1 MDEDQTLRFSL
12 RVPRELHDRLT
23 SSANESNASLN
34 AEMLRL
40 LEKGLAGEIKQA
52 PDRTALEQLFPPQL
66 IWRISRFKD
75 NAGLPSNEEAAKRL
89 VKSALDEREST
100 KDILDKI
107 SQLFKTERDLRV
119 ISRQV
124 IAPHAAVENI
134 RYGKDYVWFLTRS
147 GESGGVDKKGKLYFS
162 DDGND
167 WDCNM
172 DYYDSNEGLKSF
184 KKTSAEPDPWDDILP
199 PAPDDEIPW

>member
-12 RVPRELHDRLT
+12 RVPRELHERLT

-89 VKSALDEREST
+89 IKSALDEREST
-100 KDILDKI
+100 KDILDKLN
-107 SQLFKTERDLRV
+107 QMFKSERDLR
-119 ISRQV
+119 ILSREV

-134 RYGKDYVWFLTRS
+134 QYGNGYVWFSTRNN
-147 GESGGVDKKGKLYFS
+147 ESGAIDKKGKLYFS
-162 DDGND
+162 GDGNA
-167 WDCNM
+167 WDYNM
-172 DYYDSNEGLKSF
+172 DYYNPYENQAPPKKNKENSFGWDS
-184 KKTSAEPDPWDDILP
+184 P
-199 PAPDDEIPW
+199 PSDLDDEIPF

>member
-23 SSANESNASLN
+23 SSANENNASLN

-52 PDRTALEQLFPPQL
+52 PDRSALEQLFPPQL

-75 NAGLPSNEEAAKRL
+75 NANLPNNEEAAKRL
-89 VKSALDEREST
+89 IKSALDEREST
-100 KDILDKI
+100 TDILDKL
-107 SQLFKTERDLRV
+107 SQMFKSERDLR
-119 ISRQV
+119 ILSREV

-134 RYGKDYVWFLTRS
+134 QYGKDYVWFSTRNN
-147 GESGGVDKKGKLYFS
+147 ESGAIDKKGKLYFS
-162 DDGND
+162 ADGNA
-167 WDCNM
+167 WDYSM
-172 DYYDSNEGLKSF
+172 DYYQPAAE
-184 KKTSAEPDPWDDILP
+184 KKTTKNIKKIDFSWDDPLP
-199 PAPDDEIPW
+199 PPPDEEIPF

>member
-23 SSANESNASLN
+23 SSANENNASLN

-66 IWRISRFKD
+66 VWRISRFKD
-75 NAGLPSNEEAAKRL
+75 NAGLPSSEEAAKRL

-107 SQLFKTERDLRV
+107 NQLFKTERDLRV
-119 ISRQV
+119 ISREV

-134 RYGKDYVWFLTRS
+134 RYGKDWVWFLTRN

-162 DDGND
+162 EDGND

-172 DYYDSNEGLKSF
+172 NYYYSDEDMKPPKRANP
-184 KKTSAEPDPWDDILP
+184 EPNPWDSP
-199 PAPDDEIPW
+199 PNDLDDEIPF

>member
-12 RVPRELHDRLT
+12 RLPRELHDRLT
-23 SSANESNASLN
+23 SSANENNASLN

-40 LEKGLAGEIKQA
+40 LEKGLAGEVKQA
-52 PDRTALEQLFPPQL
+52 PDRTALEQIFPPQL

-75 NAGLPSNEEAAKRL
+75 NAGLPSNEESAKRL
-89 VKSALDEREST
+89 IKSALDEREST

-107 SQLFKTERDLRV
+107 NKLFETERDLRV
-119 ISRQV
+119 ISREV
-124 IAPHAAVENI
+124 IAPHASVDNI
-134 RYGKDYVWFLTRS
+134 RYGKDWVWFLTRN

-162 DDGND
+162 EDGND

-172 DYYDSNEGLKSF
+172 NYYH
-184 KKTSAEPDPWDDILP
+184 
-199 PAPDDEIPW
+199 PDDGPKPPLVVSAKRDSWGRDLPSSPDEEIPW